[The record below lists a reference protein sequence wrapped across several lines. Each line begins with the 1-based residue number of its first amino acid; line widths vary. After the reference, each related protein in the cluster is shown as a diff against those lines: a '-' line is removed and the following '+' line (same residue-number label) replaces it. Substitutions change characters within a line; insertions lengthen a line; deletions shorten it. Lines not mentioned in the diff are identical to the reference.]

1 MSYRS
6 WVDDCPSGILT
17 DCFLEKKK
25 NKVLSE
31 TQAAFESYD
40 RMLGQEEGFRN
51 YSQENSVLWLIFLLI
66 LIAFLL
72 YYR

>member
-6 WVDDCPSGILT
+6 WVDECPSGILT

-25 NKVLSE
+25 RKVISE
-31 TQAAFESYD
+31 TQTAFESYD

-51 YSQENSVLWLIFLLI
+51 YSKENNVIWLVFLLI
-66 LIAFLL
+66 LIGFLL
-72 YYR
+72 FRR